1 VTVERFPLRRRER
14 SSGLPGRRVALPLL
28 AALAACAT
36 PDPNPPQ
43 VSLYEACPGW
53 RALQRLMRYP
63 PAAVW
68 SRTEGIVVVAFRIAP
83 TGDVG
88 DIEVVRT
95 AGPLLDGVV
104 LDAVKQLQC
113 NPRDGPIRMAI
124 TMPFML
130 R

>member
-1 VTVERFPLRRRER
+1 MERFPARRRER
-14 SSGLPGRRVALPLL
+14 SSGVPGCRRLALTLL
-28 AALAACAT
+28 AALAACTT
-36 PDPNPPQ
+36 PDAHEQQ
-43 VSLYEACPGW
+43 VSLYEACPSW

-63 PAAVW
+63 PAAAW
-68 SRTEGIVVVAFRIAP
+68 SRTEGIVVVAFTIAP

-113 NPRDGPIRMAI
+113 NPRDAPIRIAI